1 MSPTVAAVVAFASDN
16 CAAFGSYA
24 GCSASDTGA
33 CAVVC
38 ASCCGSTDCACC
50 VVVSLAGA
58 VAFLQLYHQLL
69 LLFHLC
75 LLLELQLA
83 QQVLKHS
90 MHFPVLVE
98 HLELIVILVVLMY
111 LLLMFAYQ
119 LFGQYL
125 IQLFSAQL

>member
-38 ASCCGSTDCACC
+38 ASCCGSTDCACY

-58 VAFLQLYHQLL
+58 VAF
-69 LLFHLC
+69 C
-75 LLLELQLA
+75 A
-83 QQVLKHS
+83 AVS
-90 MHFPVLVE
+90 PVVVVSFVPVVGASTGATGVE
-98 HLELIVILVVLMY
+98 A
-111 LLLMFAYQ
+111 FNA
-119 LFGQYL
+119 
-125 IQLFSAQL
+125 FSCVG